1 MKKLLV
7 VLSVVLFAR
16 QASSDQVNFET
27 GDIFSCI
34 SEKFVDLDGIEKGNN
49 ISVFRVVEDIAMNSQ
64 SIQFGDVQDSS
75 SYLRNKVLQIESKDN
90 GFLRATDTHRVF
102 IMKDLD
108 FYMASVDPKDMVLMM
123 GKCKK
128 LDSN

>member
-34 SEKFVDLDGIEKGNN
+34 SEKFVDLDGREKGNN

-75 SYLRNKVLQIESKDN
+75 SYLRNKVLQIESKNN
-90 GFLRATDTHRVF
+90 GFLRAADIHRVF

-128 LDSN
+128 LDK

>member
-108 FYMASVDPKDMVLMM
+108 FYMASVDPKDMVLMV
-123 GKCKK
+123 GKCEK
-128 LDSN
+128 LDN

>member
-128 LDSN
+128 LNSN

>member
-7 VLSVVLFAR
+7 ILSVILFAN
-16 QASSDQVNFET
+16 QAYADQITFEV
-27 GDIFSCI
+27 GDIYSCT
-34 SEKFVDLDGIEKGNN
+34 SKKFLDLDGMEKGSS

-64 SIQFGDVQDSS
+64 SIQFGDVKDSS
-75 SYLRNKVLQIESKDN
+75 SYLKNKVLKIESKDN
-90 GFLRATDTHRVF
+90 GFLRAVDIHRVF
-102 IMKDLD
+102 IMEDLD

-128 LDSN
+128 LDK

>member
-34 SEKFVDLDGIEKGNN
+34 SEKFVDLDGREKGNN

-108 FYMASVDPKDMVLMM
+108 FYLSLIHI
-123 GKCKK
+123 
-128 LDSN
+128 

>member
-7 VLSVVLFAR
+7 ILSVIMFVR
-16 QASSDQVNFET
+16 QSSADQVNFEID
-27 GDIFSCI
+27 DIFSCI
-34 SEKFVDLDGIEKGNN
+34 SKKFVDLDGIEKGNN
-49 ISVFRVVEDIAMNSQ
+49 ISVFRVVEDLAMNSQ

-75 SYLRNKVLQIESKDN
+75 SYLRNKVLQIESKNN
-90 GFLRATDTHRVF
+90 GFLRAADIHRVF

>member
-1 MKKLLV
+1 MKKFLV

-49 ISVFRVVEDIAMNSQ
+49 ISVFRVVEDIAMNLQ

-75 SYLRNKVLQIESKDN
+75 SYLGNKVLQIESKDN

>member
-34 SEKFVDLDGIEKGNN
+34 SEKFVDLDGREKGNN

-90 GFLRATDTHRVF
+90 GVLRAKDTHRVF
-102 IMKDLD
+102 IMKYLD

>member
-1 MKKLLV
+1 MKKFLV

-102 IMKDLD
+102 MLKDLD